1 MGLMMGTYRHMTS
14 ILHNILSIRE
24 QECLVW
30 AARGKTSWE
39 TGVILGISERTVN
52 FHLQNACRK
61 LRVNGRRAAILQA
74 MHERLI
80 HPLPIRHGSPRFRPP
95 AS

>member
-1 MGLMMGTYRHMTS
+1 MT
-14 ILHNILSIRE
+14 LVTHNILSARE

-30 AARGKTSWE
+30 AAHGKTSWE

-61 LRVNGRRAAILQA
+61 LRVNGRRAAILLA
-74 MHERLI
+74 MHRRLI
-80 HPLPIRHGSPRFRPP
+80 HPLPPWHGADMP
-95 AS
+95 ASRHHSAMPA